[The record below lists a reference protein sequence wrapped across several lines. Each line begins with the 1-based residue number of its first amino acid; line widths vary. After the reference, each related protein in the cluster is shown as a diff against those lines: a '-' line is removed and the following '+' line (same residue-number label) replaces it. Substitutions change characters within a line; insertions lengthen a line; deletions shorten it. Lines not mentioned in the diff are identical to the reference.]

1 MGQMKDILYKALKSI
16 FYNIHQP
23 VIITSSLVI
32 AITGRPERNN
42 AFIWLQQIHKFILN
56 EMAIFC
62 LAKSNEL
69 RALTCSSILFHKI
82 SVSLMLGSR
91 NLILSDWNPVSH
103 LLFKAVKTP

>member
-42 AFIWLQQIHKFILN
+42 AFIWLQQIHKFILFSQ
-56 EMAIFC
+56 I
-62 LAKSNEL
+62 K
-69 RALTCSSILFHKI
+69 RASRADVFLNFI
-82 SVSLMLGSR
+82 S
-91 NLILSDWNPVSH
+91 
-103 LLFKAVKTP
+103 